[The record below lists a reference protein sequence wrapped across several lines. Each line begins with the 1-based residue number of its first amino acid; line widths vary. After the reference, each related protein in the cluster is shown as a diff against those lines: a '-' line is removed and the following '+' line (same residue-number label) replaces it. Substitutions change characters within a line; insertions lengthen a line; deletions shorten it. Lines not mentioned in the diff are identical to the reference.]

1 MSDTYAMPMPVTGE
15 LRDKDLKRLVQ
26 ETRDSVVGPT
36 TTYYAG
42 VTAPVIGASM
52 AVVSSMAL
60 KATGMPAQWAGLL
73 AALTAAMAGIVW
85 YLIFMRWSYR
95 AKSGRESE
103 RGGATTV
110 TVGAPGLVIERGPIT
125 QHIAWSALKE
135 VRDRRSYT
143 LLCFDG
149 AEPLIIP
156 NSWFGR
162 DKSAKESFQMFL
174 KDKIA

>member
-1 MSDTYAMPMPVTGE
+1 MSQTFAMPAPITGE

-42 VTAPVIGASM
+42 VTAPIIGASM
-52 AVVSSMAL
+52 AVVSSL
-60 KATGMPAQWAGLL
+60 SFKAAGMPTQWASLL

-95 AKSGRESE
+95 AKSGRGSE
-103 RGGATTV
+103 MGGPTTV
-110 TVGAPGLVIERGPIT
+110 RINETGLAIERGPVT
-125 QHIAWSALKE
+125 QHIAWVALKE

-156 NSWFGR
+156 NKWFGK
-162 DKSAKESFQMFL
+162 DKHARESFQSFL
-174 KDKIA
+174 KDHIR